1 MLGKAIYKG
10 LFMKK
15 VHISL
20 DENLL
25 RAIDRLAAAYK
36 LSRSAMVR
44 EALKNWIP
52 QREIQE
58 FEEAWIRK
66 LKEKPD
72 DIADSETWLHADNG
86 RIDKT

>member
-1 MLGKAIYKG
+1 
-10 LFMKK
+10 MKN
-15 VHISL
+15 VQISF

-25 RAIDRLAAAYK
+25 KTLDRIAASYQ

-44 EALKNWIP
+44 EALENWIR

-66 LKEKPD
+66 LKENPN
-72 DIADSETWLHADNG
+72 DITDSETWLQAEHWGDQ
-86 RIDKT
+86 

>member
-1 MLGKAIYKG
+1 
-10 LFMKK
+10 MKN
-15 VHISL
+15 VQIRI

-25 RAIDRLAAAYK
+25 RTIDRHAASYK
-36 LSRSAMVR
+36 LSLSAMVR

-66 LKEKPD
+66 LKENPD
-72 DIADSETWLHADNG
+72 DITDSETWLHAEQWED
-86 RIDKT
+86 R

>member
-1 MLGKAIYKG
+1 
-10 LFMKK
+10 MKN
-15 VHISL
+15 VQISF

-25 RAIDRLAAAYK
+25 KIIDRIAASCQ

-44 EALKNWIP
+44 EALENWVR

-66 LKEKPD
+66 LKENPD
-72 DIADSETWLHADNG
+72 DITDSETWLHAEQWGD
-86 RIDKT
+86 R